1 MPQQPE
7 GNNYNT
13 GLNGV
18 RGIAIIL
25 VLLFHY
31 FPEVKIFKIGWT
43 GVDLFF
49 VLSGFLL
56 TSRILPFLLEKKLLL
71 KFYWNRALRILP
83 LYYLFLI
90 LFFLFWFMVIDRK
103 VEQSPFYSHNW
114 YLFFVFF
121 QNWIL
126 ITTPDNSASHL
137 NHFWSLAVEEQVYL
151 IYPLFFL
158 LLKKR
163 KNIFLGLVILLVV
176 IVIARIITFYY
187 NTGADNYKS
196 IYCNTF
202 FRSDSF
208 LLGSLLYF
216 FLNFYQSP
224 VAIKIFKITS

>member
-7 GNNYNT
+7 GNNYYT

-114 YLFFVFF
+114 YLFFGF
-121 QNWIL
+121 
-126 ITTPDNSASHL
+126 
-137 NHFWSLAVEEQVYL
+137 
-151 IYPLFFL
+151 
-158 LLKKR
+158 
-163 KNIFLGLVILLVV
+163 
-176 IVIARIITFYY
+176 
-187 NTGADNYKS
+187 
-196 IYCNTF
+196 
-202 FRSDSF
+202 
-208 LLGSLLYF
+208 
-216 FLNFYQSP
+216 
-224 VAIKIFKITS
+224 FKIGF

>member
-1 MPQQPE
+1 M
-7 GNNYNT
+7 
-13 GLNGV
+13 
-18 RGIAIIL
+18 
-25 VLLFHY
+25 
-31 FPEVKIFKIGWT
+31 
-43 GVDLFF
+43 
-49 VLSGFLL
+49 
-56 TSRILPFLLEKKLLL
+56 
-71 KFYWNRALRILP
+71 
-83 LYYLFLI
+83 
-90 LFFLFWFMVIDRK
+90 
-103 VEQSPFYSHNW
+103 
-114 YLFFVFF
+114 
-121 QNWIL
+121 
-126 ITTPDNSASHL
+126 

-224 VAIKIFKITS
+224 VAIKIFEITSYLIVLLFFYSFWFSENFSISNPFYRTIGYTLIAIVYAYLIWLTVVKENHALNSIVSLKMLQHIGKISYGIYVLHWPIFVLGISVIYKISNSLHLNLTEGTVHIIDVSGSTILTLLLSNLSFTYFESYFLKLKFKM